1 MGTAAAARPHAAR
14 SWSRQ
19 PDRRPDNLRDPAGSA
34 LAGESRQV
42 LPFAAQSDEKI
53 TKLLPLAE
61 LRKERV
67 GLEQS
72 EARKT
77 GGSGFLDPLLGP
89 LEVPQLQIVYS

>member
-1 MGTAAAARPHAAR
+1 MSDIARHR
-14 SWSRQ
+14 
-19 PDRRPDNLRDPAGSA
+19 PAGSA
-34 LAGESRQV
+34 LAVESRQV

-89 LEVPQLQIVYS
+89 LEVPQLYVAATTMKEQIVYS